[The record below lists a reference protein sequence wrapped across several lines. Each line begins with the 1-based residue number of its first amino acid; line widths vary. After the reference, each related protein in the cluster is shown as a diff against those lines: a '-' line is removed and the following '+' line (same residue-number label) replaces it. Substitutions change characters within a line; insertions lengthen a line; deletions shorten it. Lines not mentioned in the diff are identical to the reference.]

1 MAGNEYYPTRP
12 KQQQKRDMVAAG
24 SPLAVLGIFLEALRE
39 RFRADAGLPFAWHE
53 DPSTTGVLIEAG
65 YNVEV
70 EARNFVRAL
79 YVNRLQT
86 VPVQIAVGDRGGVR
100 LPDHKE
106 GFLAHMSMS
115 MSIDCVS
122 ADAGESMLLGDI
134 VQHFLLA
141 SRLVLAGMY
150 AFHDVGIP
158 ELGQT
163 APYLHDQDKFS
174 TTVSLTVVFP
184 VRWSTVKIRPLL
196 AEIVTKAA
204 DAETGLDAAG
214 HFVDVAQQSVLRPW
228 PLEPPY
234 GPADACET
242 PCAEEDTSGAAY
254 APVCA
259 DGGGVVGLPGP
270 RGAPGAPGLQGAQG
284 VPGPQGPPGAGVT
297 PAEHEALDTLVHRLA
312 EAAWEEF
319 LYTGKNL
326 TQRIVWTSPARVLRI
341 RDSTYTYTGSILT
354 GAVTRQYDGAG
365 VVVTTLTKTFTYA
378 GNDLVSVTV
387 VRT

>member
-12 KQQQKRDMVAAG
+12 KQPQDRNAVAAG

-39 RFRADAGLPFAWHE
+39 RFREDAGLPFAWHE

-86 VPVQIAVGDRGGVR
+86 SPAQIAVGDRGGVR

-141 SRLVLAGMY
+141 SRRVLAGMY
-150 AFHDVGIP
+150 AFHDVGVP

-163 APYLHDQDKFS
+163 APYSHDQDKFS
-174 TTVSLTVVFP
+174 TPVSFTVVFP

-196 AEIVTKAA
+196 AEIVTRAA
-204 DAETGLDAAG
+204 DSETGLDAAG
-214 HFVDVAQQSVLRPW
+214 HFVEVAHNSVTRPW
-228 PLEPPY
+228 PLEAPY
-234 GPADACET
+234 GRTGGA
-242 PCAEEDTSGAAY
+242 PCADDGGPAAREDPAR
-254 APVCA
+254 C
-259 DGGGVVGLPGP
+259 DGGGGYGPVLLPGPPGPEGAAGLPGP
-270 RGAPGAPGLQGAQG
+270 QGPAG
-284 VPGPQGPPGAGVT
+284 PTGPQGPPGSLRYYNVDLTAQVDGIVSLFLVPDEYHLNTQVLYFNGVRQR
-297 PAEHEALDTLVHRLA
+297 PGVGSDYIPIESGGVG
-312 EAAWEEF
+312 
-319 LYTGKNL
+319 TGYDAV
-326 TQRIVWTSPARVLRI
+326 QFIHVPRPGDVLQI
-341 RDSTYTYTGSILT
+341 DYNP
-354 GAVTRQYDGAG
+354 
-365 VVVTTLTKTFTYA
+365 VV
-378 GNDLVSVTV
+378 
-387 VRT
+387 